1 MNIVSDNRIM
11 LTKETIEKR
20 LVELGYFRA
29 PNSWLY
35 ADEYKIGDRCIYIR
49 PLIRQHSVLVIDR
62 STYNLLLKKQIDG
75 VLLAEEI
82 KSADFRNF
90 DEKNLSG
97 SYIGFYVNFETLA
110 AFDNFIAAIA
120 DVDNDALSNDIEEIT
135 NTPSLTSTEKHALIR
150 ARVGQGAFRASLI
163 KLWNGKCSVTG
174 VPILDLLRAS
184 HVKPW
189 AISSNHERLDPYNGL
204 LLIANLDAAF
214 DKRLISFTDDG
225 EILFS
230 GALGSEGHSVLG
242 IPLDARLRKP
252 LNAQQKAYLKEH
264 RKAFQS

>member
-1 MNIVSDNRIM
+1 MNIVSGSHIM
-11 LTKETIEKR
+11 LAKETIEKR
-20 LVELGYFRA
+20 LAELGYSRA
-29 PNSWLY
+29 PDSWLY
-35 ADEYKIGDRCIYIR
+35 ADEYKIGDRYIYVR
-49 PLIRQHSVLVIDR
+49 PLKRQHSVLVIDGP
-62 STYNLLLKKQIDG
+62 TYNLLLERQING
-75 VLLAEEI
+75 VLLEKEV
-82 KSADFRNF
+82 KNADFKNF
-90 DEKNLSG
+90 DEKNSSG

-120 DVDNDALSNDIEEIT
+120 DEDNDALSNDIEEIT
-135 NTPSLTSTEKHALIR
+135 NTPSLTSTERHALIR

-163 KLWNGKCSVTG
+163 KLWNGKCAVTG
-174 VPILDLLRAS
+174 VSILDLLRAS

-230 GALGSEGHSVLG
+230 DALGSEGHRVLG

-252 LNAQQKAYLKEH
+252 LNTQQKAYLGEH
-264 RKAFQS
+264 RKQLQ